1 MRTLIKNGWI
11 WRGEETSVE
20 PEPEDV
26 LIENGRIVS
35 VGLLSGV
42 ADADVIDAAGMLVMP
57 GLVNA
62 HFHSPV
68 NHMKGALPS
77 LPLEL
82 FMLYEYTA
90 NEALRPTPREA
101 YVTLLACLEMIRNGV
116 TAVQDDAFLFLTQSR
131 PSLTLSCKPMKT
143 AGFGPRG
150 AGSIGRGGSR

>member
-1 MRTLIKNGWI
+1 M
-11 WRGEETSVE
+11 
-20 PEPEDV
+20 
-26 LIENGRIVS
+26 IENGRIVS

-82 FMLYEYTA
+82 FMLYESPA

-101 YVTLLACLEMIRNGV
+101 YVRTLLACLEIIRNGV
-116 TAVQDDAFLFLTQSR
+116 TAVQDDAFFVPYPEPAIIDAVLQAYEDSGLR
-131 PSLTLSCKPMKT
+131 ARVALDLSL
-143 AGFGPRG
+143 
-150 AGSIGRGGSR
+150 IHI

>member
-11 WRGEETSVE
+11 WRGEETSEE

-82 FMLYEYTA
+82 FMLYESPA
-90 NEALRPTPREA
+90 NEALRPTP
-101 YVTLLACLEMIRNGV
+101 
-116 TAVQDDAFLFLTQSR
+116 
-131 PSLTLSCKPMKT
+131 
-143 AGFGPRG
+143 
-150 AGSIGRGGSR
+150 